1 MSKLSDKPL
10 NSLINN
16 KLLSVITFPLIG
28 SFMNKFIKV
37 ESSLMKLNIFT
48 LKQAEAIVT
57 LKEEE
62 NRSKG
67 KR

>member
-1 MSKLSDKPL
+1 
-10 NSLINN
+10 
-16 KLLSVITFPLIG
+16 
-28 SFMNKFIKV
+28 MNKFIKV